1 MISIDLGDITILNC
15 DAIVNAA
22 NKTLLG
28 GGGVDGAIH
37 RRAGH
42 DDERRRHAEAVRQNA
57 ADKRTD
63 SYSDEE
69 GSLQGAHNRALTP
82 ASG

>member
-1 MISIDLGDITILNC
+1 MRPYRFETRRNDR
-15 DAIVNAA
+15 
-22 NKTLLG
+22 
-28 GGGVDGAIH
+28 VDEDESAPGEEC
-37 RRAGH
+37 H

-69 GSLQGAHNRALTP
+69 GSLQGAHNRAL
-82 ASG
+82 ASAS

>member
-28 GGGVDGAIH
+28 GAGVTRRTGARPHHDYH
-37 RRAGH
+37 RPPSFDH
-42 DDERRRHAEAVRQNA
+42 
-57 ADKRTD
+57 
-63 SYSDEE
+63 
-69 GSLQGAHNRALTP
+69 
-82 ASG
+82 